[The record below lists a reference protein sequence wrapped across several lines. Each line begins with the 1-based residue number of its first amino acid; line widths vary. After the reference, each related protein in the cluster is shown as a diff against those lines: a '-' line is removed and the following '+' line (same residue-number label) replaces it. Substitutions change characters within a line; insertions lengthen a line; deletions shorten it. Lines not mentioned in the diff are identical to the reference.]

1 MIRHAIRAAVA
12 TLLVAF
18 IPAVFAAD
26 PIVWKMGQF
35 TPPGSSYLVAV
46 NSIPERIAKATDGR
60 LKVELHPSLV
70 KAPEMP
76 AAVRDGRL
84 DSVAM
89 IHAFMSGTAPT
100 LSAGELPGMFWD
112 IDDYKKALDA
122 FLKEESRQVW
132 AAQFNGVLLAQ
143 GAFDRIVIMSNKPL
157 RKIEDFKGLKI
168 RIPGAVAAR
177 LMVSLGARPVTVAF
191 PEIAP
196 ALASGVVDAVMTDA
210 GTSFGMGFYNIAKYL
225 HVWRSGVVS
234 WAVVANKDAWAKLPP
249 DLQKAVADEFKA
261 IERDHFA
268 GYTQYSD
275 AMIARMVEK
284 GVTYIEPPK
293 SEIDRMYSEKNTKTA
308 YEWFYDLAKESKAD
322 GHRTVSELRKILG
335 K

>member
-1 MIRHAIRAAVA
+1 MMHHVIRTAVA
-12 TLLVAF
+12 ALFVMF
-18 IPAVFAAD
+18 IPTVFAAE

-46 NSIPERIAKATDGR
+46 NSIPERIAKATNGR
-60 LKVELHPSLV
+60 LKIDLYPSLV
-70 KAPEMP
+70 KPPEMP
-76 AAVRDGRL
+76 AAMRDGRL
-84 DSVAM
+84 DAIAM

-100 LSAGELPGMFWD
+100 LSSGELPGMFWD

-122 FLKEESRQVW
+122 FLAEENKKTW
-132 AAQFNGVLLAQ
+132 ATQFNGVALAQ

-177 LMVSLGARPVTVAF
+177 LMVSLGARPVTIAF

-196 ALASGVVDAVMTDA
+196 ALSSGVVDAVMTDA
-210 GTSFGMGFYNIAKYL
+210 GTSFGMGFYSITKYM

-234 WAVVANKDAWAKLPP
+234 WAVVANKEAWAKLPP
-249 DLQKAVADEFKA
+249 DLQKTVADEFKA

-268 GYTQYSD
+268 GYTKYSD
-275 AMIARMVEK
+275 AMIAKMVEK

-293 SEIDRMYSEKNTKTA
+293 SEIDRMYSEKNTKSA
-308 YEWFYDLAKESKAD
+308 YEWFYDLSKNSQAD
-322 GHRTVSELRKILG
+322 GRGIVSELRKILG

>member
-1 MIRHAIRAAVA
+1 MRRVIRTAVA
-12 TLLVAF
+12 ALFVMF

-35 TPPGSSYLVAV
+35 TPPGSSYLVSV

-122 FLKEESRQVW
+122 FLKEESKQIW

-196 ALASGVVDAVMTDA
+196 ALSSGVVDAVMTDA
-210 GTSFGMGFYNIAKYL
+210 GTSFGMGFYNITKYM

-268 GYTQYSD
+268 GYTKYSD
-275 AMIARMVEK
+275 AMIAKMVEK

-293 SEIDRMYSEKNTKTA
+293 SEIDRMYSEKNTKAA

-322 GHRTVSELRKILG
+322 GRRTVSELRKILG

>member
-1 MIRHAIRAAVA
+1 MLHHVIRSAVA
-12 TLLVAF
+12 ALFVMF
-18 IPAVFAAD
+18 VPATFGAE

-60 LKVELHPSLV
+60 LKIELHSSLV
-70 KAPEMP
+70 KPPEL
-76 AAVRDGRL
+76 AAGVLDGRL
-84 DSVAM
+84 DSAAV
-89 IHAFMSGTAPT
+89 IHAFISGTAPT
-100 LSAGELPGMFWD
+100 LSSGELPGMFWD

-122 FLKEESRQVW
+122 FLAEENKKTW
-132 AAQFNGVLLAQ
+132 ARQFNSVVLAQ

-157 RKIEDFKGLKI
+157 RKIEDFRGLKI

-177 LMVSLGARPVTVAF
+177 LMVSLGARPVTITFA
-191 PEIAP
+191 EIAP
-196 ALASGVVDAVMTDA
+196 ALSSGVVDAVMTDA
-210 GTSFGMGFYNIAKYL
+210 GTSFGMGFYSFTKYL

-234 WAVVANKDAWAKLPP
+234 WAIVANKDVWAKLPP
-249 DLQKAVADEFKA
+249 DLQKAAADEFKA

-268 GYTQYSD
+268 GYTKYSD
-275 AMIARMVEK
+275 AAIARMVAK

-293 SEIDRMYSEKNTKTA
+293 SEIDRMYSEQNTKSA
-308 YEWFYDLAKESKAD
+308 YEWFYDLSGKSQAD
-322 GHRTVSELRKILG
+322 GRRMVSELRKILG